1 MMEAMLDTSTN
12 NLRIFNA
19 CCSLYCAIC
28 IDIEMN
34 YFVFYFLLSSHD
46 VHNKEP
52 NDQWPFCHALV
63 GLSDWGCAS
72 KIAFHSSV
80 PFFFFFFRVISIH
93 FSVSFECKCK
103 CVEVHFTVGIHETK
117 KKTGKKKAPQRTQFI
132 HACIQV
138 VSDLSARVLFVVEH
152 FETKSMK
159 RLEEFVSNYEWFA
172 AQTRS
177 FTMTTQ
183 LVATNYLPKMYRN
196 ARQ

>member
-1 MMEAMLDTSTN
+1 MTSTTKN
-12 NLRIFNA
+12 RMTSGHFATLSLVFLIEGVLQKLHFTQVF
-19 CCSLYCAIC
+19 CS
-28 IDIEMN
+28 
-34 YFVFYFLLSSHD
+34 SS
-46 VHNKEP
+46 
-52 NDQWPFCHALV
+52 
-63 GLSDWGCAS
+63 
-72 KIAFHSSV
+72 
-80 PFFFFFFRVISIH
+80 FFFVISIH
-93 FSVSFECKCK
+93 SSVSFECKCK

-138 VSDLSARVLFVVEH
+138 VSDLSARVLF
-152 FETKSMK
+152 ETKSMK

>member
-1 MMEAMLDTSTN
+1 MLLFVLC
-12 NLRIFNA
+12 NLHRYRNELFRFLFFAFKPWRPQQRTEWPVAILPRSRWSFWLRVCFKN
-19 CCSLYCAIC
+19 CISLKC
-28 IDIEMN
+28 
-34 YFVFYFLLSSHD
+34 FVLL
-46 VHNKEP
+46 
-52 NDQWPFCHALV
+52 L
-63 GLSDWGCAS
+63 
-72 KIAFHSSV
+72 
-80 PFFFFFFRVISIH
+80 FFFVISIH
-93 FSVSFECKCK
+93 SSVSFECKCK
-103 CVEVHFTVGIHETK
+103 CVEVHFTIGIHETK
-117 KKTGKKKAPQRTQFI
+117 QKTGKKKAPQRTQFI